1 MSRHRQSIF
10 GNVHTMEA
18 VPGLIA
24 KGEPI
29 LTIVLRTQR
38 TVVNEFKHAEQKGF
52 WPTMDLNI
60 KCEQAF
66 QKISRGSESD
76 QFIQCIGFNAEG

>member
-38 TVVNEFKHAEQKGF
+38 TVVNEFKHAEPF
-52 WPTMDLNI
+52 
-60 KCEQAF
+60 
-66 QKISRGSESD
+66 
-76 QFIQCIGFNAEG
+76 

>member
-1 MSRHRQSIF
+1 
-10 GNVHTMEA
+10 MEA

-38 TVVNEFKHAEQKGF
+38 TVVNEFKHAEPFSRLLFFPQKGF

-66 QKISRGSESD
+66 QKIRRGSESD